1 MSYWRSSGT
10 WWGKLKPE
18 ARRMRREPTPAEA
31 ALWSRLSSSTVL
43 GHKFRRQH
51 ALDRFI
57 VDFYCAPARLAIEVD
72 GPIHDEQR
80 EHDAVRQARL
90 ESLGIRVLRFTNDEV
105 LGHLDTVI
113 AAIARALPPRGP
125 PNPSD
130 QR

>member
-1 MSYWRSSGT
+1 MSDWRSSGA

-31 ALWSRLSSSTVL
+31 ALWSRLSDSTVL

-51 ALDRFI
+51 PIDRFI
-57 VDFYCAPARLAIEVD
+57 VDFYCASARLAIEVD

-90 ESLGIRVLRFTNDEV
+90 ESLGIRVLRFTNAEV
-105 LGHLDTVI
+105 LGVLDTVI
-113 AAIARALPPRGP
+113 AAIARALPPRGT
-125 PNPSD
+125 PNPSS